1 MKKNIGISYKAFA
14 GILAAVLVLGGTIG
28 GTMAWLIDGT
38 DAVAN
43 TFTYGDI
50 NIGLEENTGNDYK
63 IVPGVNITK
72 DPTVTVKAN
81 SEDCWLF
88 VKVAEE
94 NWPNEILEEDETKKK
109 VAYSIA
115 DGWTPLA
122 GESGVYYRQV
132 ARDNKDNSFE
142 VLEGNQITVSE
153 TLKKTEVKNV
163 IAKTPKLT
171 FTAYAVQKDT
181 IDDPATAWEKA
192 CDGTLY

>member
-50 NIGLEENTGNDYK
+50 NIGLEEKTGNDYK

-94 NWPNEILEEDETKKK
+94 NWPNEILEEDGTTKK

-115 DGWTPLA
+115 DGWTA
-122 GESGVYYRQV
+122 HEGASGVYYRQV
-132 ARDNKDNSFE
+132 TDIDNDVSLE
-142 VLEGNQITVSE
+142 VLKDNQITVSD
-153 TLKKTEVKNV
+153 TLKKSEVNDVK
-163 IAKTPKLT
+163 AKTPKLT
-171 FTAYAVQKDT
+171 FTAYAVQMDSSDT
-181 IDDPATAWEKA
+181 AAKAWEKA
-192 CDGTLY
+192 CNSDLY